1 MLIQI
6 FLIFI
11 VIVALF
17 GYYQSI
23 KMTTREKDI
32 RKLKIDYECFR
43 CKEKFSVNEVKCPKC
58 EFVTLYGERKKKFW
72 TIIPIIIISIF
83 MFSKFGRLGMLG

>member
-1 MLIQI
+1 MKYLLE
-6 FLIFI
+6 FFI
-11 VIVALF
+11 LVALI
-17 GYYQSI
+17 GYYLSI
-23 KMTTREKDI
+23 KMSVRERDI
-32 RKLKIDYECFR
+32 RKNKLDYECFR
-43 CKEKFSVNEVKCPKC
+43 CKEKFSVNELKCPKC

>member
-1 MLIQI
+1 MKYFLELIVVI
-6 FLIFI
+6 ALIGYFL
-11 VIVALF
+11 
-17 GYYQSI
+17 SI
-23 KMTTREKDI
+23 KMTVREKEI
-32 RKLKIDYECFR
+32 RKSKIDYQCFR